1 MSDNKNLIEHLLNEQ
16 QMPLLPTTALVIPLV
31 DLLPPNPFEKPGEK
45 LVIDLLDY
53 PQSIMDLLDSDP
65 KEAEEEEANDEEANP
80 VILAKAVQ
88 DFYENP
94 TAFGEEVFRQGS
106 SSPIRVNS
114 KPQPI
119 ELHLAA
125 RKGDVSEI
133 SRLLKAG
140 VNVNSEDHLSS
151 TPLHLACM
159 FGKTEAAALLIR
171 HGANLN
177 DLSYDG
183 FSVLQLAV
191 NHGRYETLASL
202 VAQGLVDATKTT
214 VKGTT
219 PLNML
224 FDSFIQK
231 MTSPELANKTPK
243 ALQEINQIV
252 DAIDTISQH
261 CGKYC
266 HYSSSFIAQNAAG
279 VQSTQHYHFPISMQ
293 LKIYAGYAPTNELR
307 SKILQV
313 ANDIFSFDKSETA
326 FINAKNLLNVFPTG
340 QLYHVKVG
348 PTDRII
354 VKADGHF
361 KLYTTELAKRSLT
374 AFTQKLHT
382 EKADAIK
389 TVVFERLKEIYENAY
404 EFLKKMG
411 DPQAIDQYFE
421 LYEQGKTILIPSGWE
436 GHFVTLFASKTQ
448 TVVGVGNS
456 GDRYAGNQ
464 SGTTFYKTTDQLDPE
479 FIKAMAFNQSKQV
492 FEYDK
497 MCEYGLLQKIGTIA
511 MQEQKYGNCTWESHR
526 DAIEGMILIELLNID
541 RSMKSEA
548 KAIAHQ
554 FFEEWDHFQG
564 HFQLQEYL
572 SGDAVLP
579 AKALIDIFSEVHQK
593 ATQGKFAEHEQA
605 YAKKIVDAL
614 VSPAYQGEFKYWLKE
629 SSYNQTGTQLKQL
642 FKNYGLDVTETTT
655 AATKLTDTHVNEAIA
670 QFKALHKTGFETQ
683 STSSHEHHETQET
696 HATCPAVLTVDSFLP
711 SIDQTMVEVLS
722 NG

>member
-1 MSDNKNLIEHLLNEQ
+1 MSDKKNLLENWLNEQ
-16 QMPLLPTTALVIPLV
+16 QMPLLPTTALVIPMV

-45 LVIDLLDY
+45 IVIDLLDY
-53 PQSIMDLLDSDP
+53 PQSIMDLLNN
-65 KEAEEEEANDEEANP
+65 EEEDLKEEESDEQEQSP
-80 VILAKAVQ
+80 VVLAKAVH

-94 TAFGEEVFRQGS
+94 TAFGEEVFKQGS
-106 SSPIRVNS
+106 ASPIRIKS
-114 KPQPI
+114 HPQTSD
-119 ELHLAA
+119 LLLAA
-125 RKGDVSEI
+125 RNGDLNEI
-133 SRLLKAG
+133 TRLLKAG

-151 TPLHLACM
+151 TPFHLACM
-159 FGKTEAAALLIR
+159 FGKTEAAVLLIR

-183 FSVLQLAV
+183 FTALQLAV
-191 NHGRYETLASL
+191 NHGRYQTVAAL
-202 VAQGLVDATKTT
+202 VAQGLVDATKNT

-224 FDSFIQK
+224 FDTFIQK

-243 ALQEINQIV
+243 TMDDINQIV
-252 DAIDTISQH
+252 DAIETISQH

-293 LKIYAGYAPTNELR
+293 LKIYAGYAPTTELR

-313 ANDIFSFDKSETA
+313 ADQIYQFDKSETA

-340 QLYHVKVG
+340 QLYHVKIS

-361 KLYTTELAKRSLT
+361 KLYTTDLAKRSLT
-374 AFTQKLHT
+374 AYTQKLHAD
-382 EKADAIK
+382 KADAIK
-389 TVVFERLKEIYENAY
+389 TVVFERLKEIYENAH

-411 DPQAIDQYFE
+411 DEAAIAHYFD
-421 LYEQGKTILIPSGWE
+421 LYEQGKTILIPSGWD
-436 GHFVTLFASKTQ
+436 GHFVTLFASKAQ

-456 GDRYAGNQ
+456 GDRYVGNQ
-464 SGTTFYKTTDQLDPE
+464 SGVTFYQTKDKLDPA
-479 FIKAMAFNQSKQV
+479 FIKELAFNQSKQH
-492 FEYDK
+492 FEHDK
-497 MCEYGLLQKIGTIA
+497 MYQYGLIKEIGTIA

-541 RSMKSEA
+541 RGMKN
-548 KAIAHQ
+548 AIPTAHQ
-554 FFEEWDHFQG
+554 YFDEWDHFQG

-572 SGDAVLP
+572 NGDAILP

-593 ATQGKFAEHEQA
+593 AGQGKFTEHEQA
-605 YAKKIVDAL
+605 YAKKLVEAL
-614 VSPAYQGEFKYWLKE
+614 VSPAYSAEFKVWLKD

-642 FKNYGLDVTETTT
+642 FKNYGLDVTENTVH
-655 AATKLTDTHVNEAIA
+655 ATKLTDAHVNEAFT
-670 QFKALHKTGFETQ
+670 QFKALNKIGLETQ
-683 STSSHEHHETQET
+683 SAPHHEHQAGEEN
-696 HATCPAVLTVDSFLP
+696 HAICPLP
-711 SIDQTMVEVLS
+711 TSMENLMPGIDQTLVEMI
-722 NG
+722 